1 MPLSVRLINQ
11 LVLLRAIRLLIYP
24 LIYPLIRWFGV
35 LVPALMLSACGQ
47 TRIYSQESYVF
58 GTRVQI
64 AIAGV
69 PEQQASAAA
78 SAVLAAFDVLH
89 HRLHAWQPGE
99 LSSINNAFAAGKSVP
114 VAPDMAAILRDATA
128 DSERS
133 DGLFNPAIGQ
143 LIRLWGFESDTFVPH
158 APDVSAIA
166 RLVAEHPAMQDIVIA
181 HGDVYSRN
189 PAVRVDLGG
198 YGKGYALDVAASILR
213 ARGIHNALINI
224 GGNILALGQHGDRPW
239 RVGIQHPREPRAI
252 ASLELHDGE
261 AIGTS
266 GDYQRF
272 FEWHGQR
279 YCHIIDPRTGWPAQG
294 VESVTV
300 LIAPGP
306 RAGTLSDVDS
316 KPLFIAGARGW
327 RQAAAQMGVQNAML
341 IDAYGKIHLTAS
353 MRGRLHFI
361 SP

>member
-1 MPLSVRLINQ
+1 MRHHPLKF
-11 LVLLRAIRLLIYP
+11 LVWLCLL
-24 LIYPLIRWFGV
+24 
-35 LVPALMLSACGQ
+35 LSACGQ
-47 TRIYSQESYVF
+47 PKLYTQESYVF

-69 PEQQASAAA
+69 PEPQARAAA
-78 SAVLAAFDVLH
+78 TAVLAAFDVLH

-99 LSSINNAFAAGKSVP
+99 LFRINEAFAAGSTVP
-114 VAPDMAAILRDATA
+114 VAADMAAILQDATA
-128 DSERS
+128 DSVRS
-133 DGLFNPAIGQ
+133 GGLFNPAIGQ
-143 LIRLWGFESDTFVPH
+143 LIRLWGFESDTFVAH
-158 APDVSAIA
+158 APDAVAIA
-166 RLVAEHPAMQDIVIA
+166 RLVAQHPAMQDVVFEQGSVSS
-181 HGDVYSRN
+181 HN

-198 YGKGYALDVAASILR
+198 YGKGYALDVAAGILR

-224 GGNILALGQHGDRPW
+224 GGNILAMGQHGDRPW

-272 FEWHGQR
+272 FEWQGRR
-279 YCHIIDPRTGWPAQG
+279 YCHIIDPRTGWPVQG

-300 LIAPGP
+300 LIPPGP

-316 KPLFIAGARGW
+316 KPLFVAGVSGW
-327 RQAAAQMGVQNAML
+327 RQAAARMGVHNAML
-341 IDAYGKIHLTAS
+341 IDTQGKVYLTAA
-353 MRGRLHFI
+353 MRKRLHFI